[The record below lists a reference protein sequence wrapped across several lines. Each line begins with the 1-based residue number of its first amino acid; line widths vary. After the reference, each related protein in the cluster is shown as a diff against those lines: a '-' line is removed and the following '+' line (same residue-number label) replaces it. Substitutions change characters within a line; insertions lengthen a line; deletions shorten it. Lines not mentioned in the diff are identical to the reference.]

1 MFYIGADHRG
11 FELKEEIKKYL
22 SEKEIEFVD
31 KGTFSKEIS
40 HYPVIAKEVS
50 SEVIK
55 SKDNMGILICSS
67 GVGMTIAANKFKGV
81 RAATVINEDMAKEAK
96 AHSNINV
103 LVLPADYVSVSQ
115 AVNIV
120 RAWIATEV
128 MGGRYQERVQM
139 IEEIEKENMK

>member
-31 KGTFSKEIS
+31 KGTFS